1 MNGDGAVP
9 RSFRTNH
16 PPTHTPTTVLSAA
29 SPPAAGRLGHVVAR
43 CARRISSLTLAERAG
58 MTAGFMDAEELSKAM
73 NKLGLDMTLARAQ
86 HIMRA
91 LDVSGDGR
99 VEYEEF
105 LAAFRPARTTFQ
117 VRPQLACCWPCTALW
132 SLLDIVERMS
142 FASTGL
148 RSAPLTARYFSL
160 CSTISTRRWSR
171 PRRPQTSS
179 WCWWTPKRSTSTPR
193 SCRSSSRSTRSPL
206 PPRLKCM

>member
-1 MNGDGAVP
+1 MCSVQVVDEIKSLFASRLDSLRRIFKEIDVNGDGADP
-9 RSFRTNH
+9 RSFRTNN
-16 PPTHTPTTVLSAA
+16 PPTHTLTIVLPIA
-29 SPPAAGRLGHVVAR
+29 SSPVAGCLGYVVDG
-43 CARRISSLTLAERAG
+43 CARSISSLTLAERAG

-117 VRPQLACCWPCTALW
+117 VRPQLACSWPCTALW
-132 SLLDIVERMS
+132 SLLDIVEHML

-148 RSAPLTARYFSL
+148 RSAPLTVRYFSP
-160 CSTISTRRWSR
+160 CSTISMRRWSR

-179 WCWWTPKRSTSTPR
+179 
-193 SCRSSSRSTRSPL
+193 
-206 PPRLKCM
+206 

>member
-16 PPTHTPTTVLSAA
+16 PPTHTPTTVLPAA

-148 RSAPLTARYFSL
+148 RSAPLTAHYSSL